1 MQRFKASLKTSIEAW
16 LDASCVCCQQQ
27 LAIAQHGICSR
38 CRREIKRFAY
48 CGSCGTELAFDTLHC
63 GKCLTD
69 PPPWQ
74 RLVTISHFQPPLSD
88 LIHTFKFHRQFQL
101 DRTLAR
107 LLLLAVK
114 QAQRAHDLPL
124 PEVLLPVPLHPLR
137 QWQRGYNQATLL
149 ARWLSHWL
157 QIPCDDRLLQ
167 RIRYTRAQRAL
178 SGKQRRNNLKKAFAI
193 NPKISEIHYRSVAII
208 DDVITTGAT
217 MAELCRLLQK
227 CGITQIQVWCLCR
240 T

>member
-1 MQRFKASLKTSIEAW
+1 MQRFKASLRTSIEAW
-16 LDASCVCCQQQ
+16 LDAGCVCCQKR
-27 LAIAQHGICSR
+27 LMIAAHGICSD
-38 CRREIKRFAY
+38 CNREIKRFAY
-48 CGSCGTELAFDTLHC
+48 CGSCGAELAFDTLHC

-88 LIHTFKFHRQFQL
+88 LIHAFKFQRQFQL

-114 QAQRAHDLPL
+114 QAQRAHGLPL

-137 QWQRGYNQATLL
+137 QWQRGYNQAGLL
-149 ARWLSHWL
+149 AQQLSHWL
-157 QIPCDDRLLQ
+157 NIPNDNRLLQ
-167 RIRYTRAQRAL
+167 RLRHTPPQRGL
-178 SGKQRRNNLKKAFAI
+178 DSKQRRNNLKKAFVI
-193 NPKISEIHYRSVAII
+193 NPKISEIDYRSVAII

-227 CGITQIQVWCLCR
+227 CGIQQIQVWSLCR